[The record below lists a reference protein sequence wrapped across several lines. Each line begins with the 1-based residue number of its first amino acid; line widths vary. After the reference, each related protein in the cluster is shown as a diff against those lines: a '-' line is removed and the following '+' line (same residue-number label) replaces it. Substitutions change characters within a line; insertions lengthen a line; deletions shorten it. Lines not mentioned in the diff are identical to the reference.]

1 MLCWPGAEQGVLN
14 DSVDNFKKVLDTF
27 FFFFL
32 SFREKQKLRISRR
45 GSIFACIFLV
55 NIFYFYT
62 PHALILVILSIN
74 ICITHGL
81 PTT

>member
-45 GSIFACIFLV
+45 GSYLLV
-55 NIFYFYT
+55 F
-62 PHALILVILSIN
+62 SW
-74 ICITHGL
+74 
-81 PTT
+81 